1 MVLYGRCPKTDET
14 VGNPV
19 AGCRLSAYNFNN
31 TLLEENEMF
40 TLKLQSTGRRTAL
53 VLLILIILLAACQSD
68 EAIPTRAVGATV
80 PPATASAEA
89 MAQVP
94 PTWTPEV
101 IPPTNTP
108 LPPPP
113 TTTAVPTSTPQPL
126 PTDTPVPT
134 PTNTPRPT
142 DTAVPTNTAVPPTAP
157 PATLPP
163 AAPPTISANPVLGGN
178 ILPNG
183 SFEEGHYNQNGIP
196 ELQLPNGWALEW
208 DEGATGFGSN
218 SWDVYVRPETRVLS
232 AAFLPDFEQPL
243 YIWDGSHT
251 VKIFKGS
258 GAISVRLVRDIT
270 LEPGTYVF
278 EISVFPDLVM
288 GYENRQKIWAD
299 DPVSGEVRFIV
310 TGGGTGW
317 ILPAFGTRNTFT
329 HTFTI
334 AETQTIRLGAGL
346 RGRYALS
353 TNGFFVDAWSLKK
366 VEG

>member
-1 MVLYGRCPKTDET
+1 MV
-14 VGNPV
+14 
-19 AGCRLSAYNFNN
+19 
-31 TLLEENEMF
+31 
-40 TLKLQSTGRRTAL
+40 TLKLQSTSRRMAL
-53 VLLILIILLAACQSD
+53 VLLILIMLLAACQSGGSV
-68 EAIPTRAVGATV
+68 PTRAVEAAV

-89 MAQVP
+89 IAQMP

-101 IPPTNTP
+101 VPPTNTP
-108 LPPPP
+108 LPPPS
-113 TTTAVPTSTPQPL
+113 TSTAVSTSTPRP
-126 PTDTPVPT
+126 PTDTPIPI

-157 PATLPP
+157 PATVPP
-163 AAPPTISANPVLGGN
+163 AALPTISANPVLGGN

-196 ELQLPNGWALEW
+196 ELQLPNGWILEW

-218 SWDVYVRPETRVLS
+218 SWDVYVRPETRVLPK
-232 AAFLPDFEQPL
+232 AYLPEFEHAL
-243 YIWDGSHT
+243 YIWDGENT

-258 GAISVRLVRDIT
+258 GAISVRLMRDIT

-278 EISVFPDLVM
+278 EINVFPDLVM
-288 GYENRQKIWAD
+288 GFENGQKIWAD
-299 DPVSGEVRFIV
+299 DPASGEVRFIV

-317 ILPAFGTRNTFT
+317 ILPAFGRRNTFT

-353 TNGFFVDAWSLKK
+353 NNGFFIDAWSLKK